1 MTWLAFWLSPMGLF
15 VLYVLYIQHERGGVW
30 VAFKLFGIPGYPLDV
45 FYNLLLCA
53 VFGRLPQKYT
63 ISVELPILAQIPG
76 WRGDFAIALANFLNW
91 FAPSG
96 AHVRL
101 TNNLR

>member
-1 MTWLAFWLSPMGLF
+1 MIAAMLAVSPLGLLA
-15 VLYVLYIQHERGGVW
+15 LYVLYIQYERGGAWIV
-30 VAFKLFGIPGYPLDV
+30 FKLFGIPGYPLDV

-76 WRGDFAIALANFLNW
+76 WRGEFAIALANLLNW

-96 AHVRL
+96 QHVKLNSR
-101 TNNLR
+101 

>member
-30 VAFKLFGIPGYPLDV
+30 IVFKLFGIPGYPLDV
-45 FYNLLLCA
+45 FYNVVMC
-53 VFGRLPQKYT
+53 FCMGRLPTKLT
-63 ISVELPILAQIPG
+63 ITVELPALAKLG
-76 WRGDFAIALANFLNW
+76 GLRGEFAIALANFLNW

-96 AHVRL
+96 KHVQL
-101 TNNLR
+101 TQ